1 MFHITLIYRQ
11 SMPIWPVAMCCH
23 RRIEHIMTI
32 HCTPI
37 CWPNLNPSVVVHAAQ
52 TLNAVRILLSSR
64 ECLEHITRKVPNPMW
79 RPLQLTWT
87 KLQAA
92 QILTTIFSPRTIMTA
107 APILK
112 YPNNNWRSFVT
123 TVPFCISEAKYPQP
137 TPTTSSNTTQRP
149 ILVHHSWRPLLPCLS
164 NSALSPTQIRR
175 QYTIMTAAS
184 TLTKAPTLTAT
195 ALLLSF
201 QLDPFSSPFSLAKS
215 GANNPPWQLLQLQ
228 QHIRSCSYTCLL
240 VYQVGVLMEN
250 ESVLPLWTRL
260 KRNFLLIQMGRHR
273 KIP

>member
-87 KLQAA
+87 KLRAA
-92 QILTTIFSPRTIMTA
+92 QILSTFFSPTIMTA
-107 APILK
+107 TPILND
-112 YPNNNWRSFVT
+112 PNNNWRSFVT
-123 TVPFCISEAKYPQP
+123 TVPFMHLWRQVSATNSNNKFEYNPATDSCASLL
-137 TPTTSSNTTQRP
+137 TTTAPLSLKLCPFSNSNSKTVHYNDGRFNPDESSNTNGHSTSP
-149 ILVHHSWRPLLPCLS
+149 IIPIGSIFFTFFSGQVRSQQPTVTVAPTPATHPLMLIYMSPRLSSWRAHGEWVGPSTVNSIKEKFLVDS
-164 NSALSPTQIRR
+164 NG
-175 QYTIMTAAS
+175 TA
-184 TLTKAPTLTAT
+184 
-195 ALLLSF
+195 
-201 QLDPFSSPFSLAKS
+201 
-215 GANNPPWQLLQLQ
+215 
-228 QHIRSCSYTCLL
+228 
-240 VYQVGVLMEN
+240 
-250 ESVLPLWTRL
+250 
-260 KRNFLLIQMGRHR
+260 
-273 KIP
+273 